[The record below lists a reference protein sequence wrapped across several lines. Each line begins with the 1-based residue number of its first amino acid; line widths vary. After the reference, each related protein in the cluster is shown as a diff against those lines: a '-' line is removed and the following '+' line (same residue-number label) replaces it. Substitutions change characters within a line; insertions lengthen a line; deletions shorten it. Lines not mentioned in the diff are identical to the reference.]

1 MQPTEGFSQA
11 RRALDVEDYIDILRR
26 HKGWIFGPFLLVL
39 VCSVVGVYMWPDS
52 YESRAVVSI
61 RPPQISSNLIKGN
74 VTIDIVDRINQLS
87 QQVMSRSELSN
98 MIRNLNLYPR
108 ERNSMPNEDVLEL
121 MKGKIHI
128 SAAPAIVGGRSV
140 PAFEISFS
148 YPNRFDATKVVNN
161 LVSRF
166 LDENIKNRD
175 RTTYQNE
182 DFIKSQ
188 VDQAKKRL
196 DDADAKLTAFQV
208 AHPGALPEQ
217 ATTQLSQMNTIQTSL
232 MGLNNSVA
240 RASSE
245 KLQLETQIRNYRD
258 QIAGLERDAKTVA
271 PLVTRPKNPKL
282 VAAENDLERLQL
294 NMTALRKQFTEAYP
308 QVRQLKLLIETAQQE
323 VDRLQAEEAAKPI
336 ETVAPVENVEVT
348 RGIRNFNAAIAT
360 TQSQIQAKELEI
372 ASYERQ
378 QKVMTDQMS
387 RLNGLMASMPV
398 GDQEFNQLLRE
409 QGRAKEEYL
418 RQSQNLTDAR
428 VMVDMESRKQ
438 GETLEV
444 LDPASQA
451 TEPTE
456 PNRPMVIS
464 IGAGM
469 GLVLGVVVAG
479 AREMKDT
486 SRKNLKDVRAY
497 TQMPILGSVPLLE
510 NDFVVRRRRRIA
522 WLSWTVA
529 CLSAA
534 LVMAGSIVYYYTTK
548 P

>member
-1 MQPTEGFSQA
+1 MQPIEGYAQP
-11 RRALDVEDYIDILRR
+11 RRALDIEDYIDILRR

-39 VCSVVGVYMWPDS
+39 VASVVGVYLWPDS

-61 RPPQISSNLIKGN
+61 RPPQISANLIKGG

-87 QQVMSRSELSN
+87 QQVLSRSELSN
-98 MIRNLNLYPR
+98 MIRNMNLYPR

-121 MKGKIHI
+121 MKSKIKI

-140 PAFEISFS
+140 PAFEIAFT
-148 YPNRFDATKVVNN
+148 YANRFDATKVVNN

-182 DFIKSQ
+182 DFVKSQ

-196 DDADAKLTAFQV
+196 DDADEKLTAFKV

-217 ATTQLSQMNTIQTSL
+217 LSTNLTQMSTVQTNL
-232 MGLNNSVA
+232 MGLNNAIA

-258 QIAGLERDAKTVA
+258 QIAGVERDSKVI
-271 PLVTRPKNPKL
+271 VSQVVKSKSPKIA
-282 VAAENDLERLQL
+282 AAEADLERLQL
-294 NMTALRKQFTEAYP
+294 NYNALRKQYTEAYP
-308 QVRQLKLLIETAQQE
+308 QVRQMKGLIETAQQQL
-323 VDRLQAEEAAKPI
+323 DRLVAEESSKPT
-336 ETVAPVENVEVT
+336 EVATAPVENVAMTREV
-348 RGIRNFNAAIAT
+348 RSLNAAIST
-360 TQSQIQAKELEI
+360 TQAQIQAKELEI
-372 ASYERQ
+372 AGYERQ
-378 QKVMTDQMS
+378 AKVASDQMT
-387 RLNGLMASMPV
+387 RLNSLMSAMPV
-398 GDQEFNQLLRE
+398 GDQEFNQLMRE
-409 QGRAKEEYL
+409 QALAKDEYL

-444 LDPASQA
+444 LDAASQA

-469 GLVLGVVVAG
+469 GLILGIVLAG

-486 SRKNLKDVRAY
+486 SLKNLKDVRAY
-497 TQMPILGSVPLLE
+497 TQMAILGSVPLLE

-548 P
+548 

>member
-1 MQPTEGFSQA
+1 MQPTEGYNQQ

-39 VCSVVGVYMWPDS
+39 VSSVVGVYLWPDS

-61 RPPQISSNLIKGN
+61 RPPQISSNLIKGAVN
-74 VTIDIVDRINQLS
+74 IDIVDRINQLS

-108 ERNSMPNEDVLEL
+108 ERNNMPTEDVLEL
-121 MKGKIHI
+121 MKDKIKI

-140 PAFEISFS
+140 PAFEIAFS
-148 YPNRFDATKVVNN
+148 YANRFDATKVVNN

-182 DFIKSQ
+182 DFVKSQ
-188 VDQAKKRL
+188 ADQARKRL
-196 DDADAKLTAFQV
+196 DDADEKLTAFRL
-208 AHPGALPEQ
+208 AHPGAQPEQ
-217 ATTQLSQMNTIQTSL
+217 TNTNFAQMQSVQTSL
-232 MGLNNSVA
+232 LGLTNSVA
-240 RASSE
+240 RASAE

-258 QIAGLERDAKTVA
+258 QIAGLERDSKVVVA
-271 PLVTRPKNPKL
+271 VVKPPKDPKI
-282 VAAENDLERLQL
+282 ASAEADVERLQL
-294 NMTALRKQFTEAYP
+294 NYAALRKQFTEAYP
-308 QVRQLKLLIETAQQE
+308 QVRAVKDLIETAQQQL
-323 VDRLQAEEAAKPI
+323 DRLRAQEAAKPT
-336 ETVAPVENVEVT
+336 EDTTPLENIAVT
-348 RGIRNFNAAIAT
+348 REIRNFNAAILQ
-360 TQSQIQAKELEI
+360 TQAQIQAKELEI
-372 ASYERQ
+372 AGYERQ
-378 QKVMTDQMS
+378 SKIANDQLT
-387 RLNGLMASMPV
+387 RLNALVSAMPV
-398 GDQEFNQLLRE
+398 GDQEFNQLMRE
-409 QGRAKEEYL
+409 QALAKDEYL

-444 LDPASQA
+444 LDAASTA

-464 IGAGM
+464 IGAGL
-469 GLVLGVVVAG
+469 GLVLGVVLAG
-479 AREMKDT
+479 ALEMKDT
-486 SRKNLKDVRAY
+486 SLKNLKDVRAY
-497 TQMPILGSVPLLE
+497 TQMAILGSVPLLE

-529 CLSAA
+529 CLAAA
-534 LVMAGSIVYYYTTK
+534 LVMAGSIVYYYTYK

>member
-1 MQPTEGFSQA
+1 MQPTESFNQP

-26 HKGWIFGPFLLVL
+26 HKGWIFGPFLVVL
-39 VCSVVGVYMWPDS
+39 VASVVGVYLWPDS
-52 YESRAVVSI
+52 YQSRAVVSI
-61 RPPQISSNLIKGN
+61 RPPQISANLIKGA
-74 VTIDIVDRINQLS
+74 VQGDMVDRINQLS

-98 MIRNLNLYPR
+98 MIRNMNLYPR
-108 ERNSMPNEDVLEL
+108 ERNSMPTEDVLEL
-121 MKGKIHI
+121 MRDKIKI
-128 SAAPAIVGGRSV
+128 SAAPAMVAGRSV
-140 PAFEISFS
+140 PAFEISFT

-196 DDADAKLTAFQV
+196 DDADAKLTEFKV
-208 AHPGALPEQ
+208 SHPGANPEQ
-217 ATTQLSQMNTIQTSL
+217 LGTNYAQINSLQTNL
-232 MGLNNSVA
+232 MGLTN
-240 RASSE
+240 ASSRAQAE
-245 KLQLETQIRNYRD
+245 KLQLETQIRNYQT
-258 QIAGLERDAKTVA
+258 QIAGLERDSKTVVSQVVK
-271 PLVTRPKNPKL
+271 PRNPKI
-282 VAAENDLERLQL
+282 VAAEADLERLQL
-294 NMTALRKQFTEAYP
+294 NMNAMRRQFTEAYP
-308 QVRQLKLLIETAQQE
+308 QVRQLKTLIETAQQQL
-323 VDRLQAEEAAKPI
+323 DRLVAEEAAKPV
-336 ETVAPVENVEVT
+336 ESTTPTENVAVVREI
-348 RGIRNFNAAIAT
+348 RGYTAAIAT
-360 TQSQIQAKELEI
+360 TQSQIQAKDLEI
-372 ASYERQ
+372 ASYVRQ
-378 QKVMTDQMS
+378 EKAASDQMAILNS
-387 RLNGLMASMPV
+387 RLSSMPI
-398 GDQEFNQLLRE
+398 GDQEFTQLMRE
-409 QGRAKEEYL
+409 QALAKDEYL

-464 IGAGM
+464 VGAGL
-469 GLVLGVVVAG
+469 GLVLGIVLAG

-486 SRKNLKDVRAY
+486 SLKNLKDVRAY
-497 TQMPILGSVPLLE
+497 TQMAILGSVPLLE

-534 LVMAGSIVYYYTTK
+534 LVMAGSIVYYYTNK
-548 P
+548 